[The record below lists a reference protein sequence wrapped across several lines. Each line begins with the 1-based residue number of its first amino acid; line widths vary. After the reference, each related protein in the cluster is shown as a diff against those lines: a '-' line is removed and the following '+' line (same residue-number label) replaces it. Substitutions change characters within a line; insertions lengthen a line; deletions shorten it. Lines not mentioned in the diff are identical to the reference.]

1 MEIKPALVAN
11 KGSITME
18 YQTRKRITLV
28 KRKLGGLGFLLMRNQ
43 NAAPLITNIVK
54 GGEAEA
60 RGVEVGY
67 VIEAEGISYEQIV
80 DKLARVAVG
89 RSVTISF
96 KVSKRRNKS
105 SGKQFT
111 IGSSENLKK
120 VSFADRLD
128 TGQENGQTKGFI
140 MTDLKQKNGL
150 MEEVDGG
157 SNGIQSNGG
166 MSDTKKNRTVE
177 STEKK
182 FVKLNNFISS
192 KQTVDTLHQQSKVR

>member
-1 MEIKPALVAN
+1 
-11 KGSITME
+11 ME
-18 YQTRKRITLV
+18 YEARKRITLV
-28 KRKLGGLGFLLMRNQ
+28 KRKLGGLGFLVKRNQ
-43 NAAPLITNIVK
+43 NSAPLISNIVK

-96 KVSKRRNKS
+96 KVAKRRNKIS

-111 IGSSENLKK
+111 IGSTDNLKK

-128 TGQENGQTKGFI
+128 KGQENCQTKGFI
-140 MTDLKQKNGL
+140 MTDLKEEKGL
-150 MEEVDGG
+150 MEEVDEN
-157 SNGIQSNGG
+157 SNSVQSNGG
-166 MSDTKKNRTVE
+166 MKDGKKNGTVA
-177 STEKK
+177 SAKPEKT

-192 KQTVDTLHQQSKVR
+192 KQTVDTLHQQSKVRLIFRTKNNFH

>member
-1 MEIKPALVAN
+1 
-11 KGSITME
+11 ME
-18 YQTRKRITLV
+18 YETRKRITLV
-28 KRKLGGLGFLLMRNQ
+28 KRKLGGLGFLVKRNP
-43 NAAPLITNIVK
+43 NAAPLISNIVK

-96 KVSKRRNKS
+96 KVAKRRNKS

-111 IGSSENLKK
+111 IGSTDTLKK

-128 TGQENGQTKGFI
+128 KGQENCQTKGFI
-140 MTDLKQKNGL
+140 MADLKKENGL
-150 MEEVDGG
+150 MEEVDENA
-157 SNGIQSNGG
+157 SGIQSNGV
-166 MSDTKKNRTVE
+166 MKDVKKNGFVE

-192 KQTVDTLHQQSKVR
+192 KQTVDTLHQQSKVS